1 MAYVRPFLFATGAL
15 FLAAMASVVAAPDV
29 AKLREQL
36 QLATTDDDTL
46 SRIELLRRILDAE
59 PGDTASHQLLVE
71 LWLKVADYDMAESAL
86 KAWPAAPAGFAAL
99 ARSEIL
105 LKRDKDVAGAIRVL
119 RDHLATAP
127 KDVDAWNALAD
138 ALLTTDDAKAQL
150 EALDALIALQPD
162 AKRLIQRAQAK
173 FRFGDFTGAV
183 SDAKAAQ
190 ALSPDSDFV
199 KANLPQFE
207 RLAEALQMLPPLDAA
222 IEKDP
227 KDFAKLLERSWWR
240 RYGGMNAQSLADAE
254 AALAIDADSTM
265 ARLARERARYLLDE
279 VKAED
284 VLRDE
289 RIDVKKAHSFEAAQT
304 IAAADLALAK
314 NAKDVEAL
322 RRRAFA
328 LNDAEQYLLAKQDAE
343 AAIAIDPKAVPV
355 ALEALYAT
363 EMLGQDPAALYRR
376 IERMQPTKPQLATA
390 AGYLADF
397 YLRQSNLPLAL
408 EFADR
413 SLALREDARIL
424 RVKAAA
430 LQRLNRGDE
439 ARAAMRRADTLE
451 KQQP

>member
-1 MAYVRPFLFATGAL
+1 MAFVRPLLFATGIL
-15 FLAAMASVVAAPDV
+15 CLAATPLVATPDV
-29 AKLREQL
+29 VKLREQL
-36 QLATTDDDTL
+36 KLATTDDDTL

-59 PGDTASHQLLVE
+59 PGDAASHQLLIE
-71 LWLKVADYDMAESAL
+71 LWLKIADYDMAEAAL

-119 RDHLATAP
+119 REYLAIAP
-127 KDVDAWNALAD
+127 KDTNAWNALAD
-138 ALLTTDDAKAQL
+138 ALLTTDDAKGQL

-162 AKRLIQRAQAK
+162 SKRLIQRAQAK
-173 FRFGDFTGAV
+173 FRLGDYTGAIA
-183 SDAKAAQ
+183 DAKAAQ

-199 KANLPQFE
+199 KGNIPQFE

-222 IEKDP
+222 IQKDP

-240 RYGGMNAQSLADAE
+240 RYGGMNTQSLADAD
-254 AALAIDADSTM
+254 AALAVVPDSLM
-265 ARLARERARYLLDE
+265 ARIARERVRYLLDE

-289 RIDVKKAHSFEAAQT
+289 LIDVRKAHSLDAAQT
-304 IAAADLALAK
+304 IAASDLALAK
-314 NAKDVEAL
+314 NAKDIEAL
-322 RRRAFA
+322 RKRAFA
-328 LNDAEQYLLAKQDAE
+328 LNDAEQYLLAQRDAE
-343 AAIAIDPKAVPV
+343 TALTIDPKAVPV

-376 IERMQPTKPQLATA
+376 IEQMQPTKPQLATA
-390 AGYLADF
+390 ASYLADF

-413 SLALREDARIL
+413 SLALREDIRVL

-430 LQRLNRGDE
+430 LQRLNRNDE
-439 ARAAMRRADTLE
+439 AKAAMRRADTLE
-451 KQQP
+451 KQQQ

>member
-1 MAYVRPFLFATGAL
+1 MAFVRLTQVVAAAFFCAQATL
-15 FLAAMASVVAAPDV
+15 SAAPDV

-36 QLATTDDDTL
+36 TLATTDDDTL
-46 SRIELLRRILDAE
+46 ARIELLRRILDAE
-59 PGDTASHQLLVE
+59 PGDAASRRLLVE
-71 LWLKVADYDMAESAL
+71 LWLKIADYDMADATL
-86 KAWPAAPAGFAAL
+86 KAWPDAPAGFAAISR
-99 ARSEIL
+99 AEIL
-105 LKRDKDVAGAIRVL
+105 QKRDKDVAGAARVL
-119 RDHLATAP
+119 RDYLAASP
-127 KDVDAWNALAD
+127 KDADAWNALAD
-138 ALLTTDDAKAQL
+138 VLLTTDDAKAQL

-173 FRFGDFTGAV
+173 LLLGDFAGAV
-183 SDAKAAQ
+183 ADAKASQ

-199 KANLPQFE
+199 KANLPRFE

-222 IEKDP
+222 LQKDP
-227 KDFAKLLERSWWR
+227 TDFAKLLERCWWR
-240 RYGGMNAQSLADAE
+240 RYGGMNTLALADAD
-254 AALAIDADSTM
+254 AALAIDANSTM
-265 ARLARERARYLLDE
+265 ARLARERVRYLLDE

-289 RIDVKKAHSFEAAQT
+289 SIDVKKAHSLEAART

-328 LNDAEQYLLAKQDAE
+328 LNDAEQYLLAKRDAE
-343 AAIAIDPKAVPV
+343 TALAIAPKAVPV

-363 EMLGQDPAALYRR
+363 ELLGQDPAALYRR
-376 IERMQPTKPQLATA
+376 IEQMQPTKPQLATA

-408 EFADR
+408 EFANR
-413 SLALREDARIL
+413 SLALHEDARIL

-430 LQRLNRGDE
+430 LQRLNRTDE